1 MAAEPQQGNLR
12 RLFALWGVATRM
24 DLLWLANP
32 SAAITWY
39 VSEGIAAVST
49 VTSTFLIATRF
60 DGIGVW
66 SQPQIIFMLG
76 FALLVRGVVEAV
88 FGMNIAFISRRIGR
102 GQLDHM
108 LLQPQPLWLTV
119 LSDGFTPC
127 SGAGMLVAGGAVLV
141 WSGRALHLSLSF
153 GWVVGFLLQLVAAAV
168 IVIGFTFAWGSL
180 AFYAPRG
187 AEELNSESML
197 LLRNLSPF
205 PLDGMGSALRL
216 SLLSVVPAGFLAWLP
231 SRALLGLEPGR
242 AAWLT
247 TPLTAGVFL
256 VLAVLIFQRGL
267 RHYRTTGS
275 TRYMAHGHRR

>member
-1 MAAEPQQGNLR
+1 MAAEHRPSHVR

-32 SAAITWY
+32 SSALTWF
-39 VSEGIAAVST
+39 VSELIAALST

-60 DGIGVW
+60 DGIGRW
-66 SQPQIIFMLG
+66 SQLQIIFLLG
-76 FALLVRGVVEAV
+76 FALSVRGVVEIV

-108 LLQPQPLWLTV
+108 LLAPQPLWMSILT
-119 LSDGFTPC
+119 DGFTPI
-127 SGAGMLVAGGAVLV
+127 SGAGLSFAGLAVLA
-141 WSGRALHLSLSF
+141 WSARALNVSLSL
-153 GWVVGFLLQLVAAAV
+153 GWIAGFMLQLTAAAS
-168 IVIGFTFAWGSL
+168 IVIGFTFIWGSL
-180 AFYAPRG
+180 AFYAPRA

-197 LLRNLSPF
+197 MLRNLSPF
-205 PLDGMGSALRL
+205 PLDGMGTALRV

-231 SRALLGLEPGR
+231 SRALLGLEPSR

-247 TPLTAGVFL
+247 PPLAACAFVA
-256 VLAVLIFQRGL
+256 LAVLIFQRGL